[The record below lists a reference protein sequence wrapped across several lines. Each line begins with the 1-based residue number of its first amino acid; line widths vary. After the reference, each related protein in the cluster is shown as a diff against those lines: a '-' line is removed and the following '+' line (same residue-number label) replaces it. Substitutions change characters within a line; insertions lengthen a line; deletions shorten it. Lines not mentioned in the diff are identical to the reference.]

1 MSLSLENL
9 KEVRLSSTEQYDII
23 NFAIQSANEYGFLN
37 QFVFSRGLYVFLAL
51 TLYKENKDE
60 AYREVKEA
68 VSEKGVL
75 TAFDKMLSNGLLDDM
90 VEKYSN
96 EILFIASDNASLWF
110 EDYQAFLNSPR
121 QGFESLNALN
131 EKTMENFSQ
140 KMNDSIAESNIPEVL
155 EIADKWGMNN
165 ALATA

>member
-9 KEVRLSSTEQYDII
+9 KEIRLSSAEQYDII

-96 EILFIASDNASLWF
+96 EIHCI
-110 EDYQAFLNSPR
+110 
-121 QGFESLNALN
+121 
-131 EKTMENFSQ
+131 
-140 KMNDSIAESNIPEVL
+140 
-155 EIADKWGMNN
+155 
-165 ALATA
+165 